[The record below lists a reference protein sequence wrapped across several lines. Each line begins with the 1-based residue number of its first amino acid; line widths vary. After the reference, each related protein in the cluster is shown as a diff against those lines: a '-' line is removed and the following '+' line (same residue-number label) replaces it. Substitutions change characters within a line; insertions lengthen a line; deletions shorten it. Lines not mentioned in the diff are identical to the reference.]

1 MNKLAALC
9 FGIGDIYKNESNTKE
24 QEVLSFLRKVLNYD
38 VKLFF
43 VSQSKENKIE
53 ANDIVRDTEDVIYC
67 SSPNAFLDSDLDKHL
82 KKNEIS
88 HIILLGKMYPMVM
101 EATSYNAYFHG
112 YQVIAL
118 EDMMISE
125 TNEEKQDFFS
135 WFNLY
140 FGLTYTYDDLFK
152 AIETGDVFTVK
163 DVEIPEGSFT
173 DIYGNTN
180 DTLKK
185 EFITRGSEYYSSIIM
200 NLSGVKNP
208 NSILQLLNSKEKV
221 LEEHKVTGN
230 TIITINYLAPGTYK
244 CKLFYDEN
252 GNGVW
257 DTGNY
262 KEQRQPEKV
271 FYFGR
276 NIETKSG
283 WDMEYTWIVE

>member
-1 MNKLAALC
+1 M
-9 FGIGDIYKNESNTKE
+9 KE
-24 QEVLSFLRKVLNYD
+24 DFDLNQP
-38 VKLFF
+38 VKLTMSYPIKHYSTENVKF
-43 VSQSKENKIE
+43 VRKEE
-53 ANDIVRDTEDVIYC
+53 E
-67 SSPNAFLDSDLDKHL
+67 
-82 KKNEIS
+82 NE
-88 HIILLGKMYPMVM
+88 
-101 EATSYNAYFHG
+101 
-112 YQVIAL
+112 YQVDFTI
-118 EDMMISE
+118 
-125 TNEEKQDFFS
+125 EKDS
-135 WFNLY
+135 VSDRIFNLKFSPKEAANY
-140 FGLTYTYDDLFK
+140 Y
-152 AIETGDVFTVK
+152 
-163 DVEIPEGSFT
+163 VEIPEGSFT